1 MYYNK
6 KSTVDKEKF
15 FIGPAPAN
23 NLMVSAPSTQNDV
36 FLVTRAMII
45 LEIQKQ
51 RANVIKSMCV
61 RGIVSIMYK

>member
-1 MYYNK
+1 M
-6 KSTVDKEKF
+6 

-23 NLMVSAPSTQNDV
+23 NLMVSAPSTQKDV
-36 FLVTRAMII
+36 FPVMRAIII

-61 RGIVSIMYK
+61 QGIVSIMYK